1 MCTPDSPLCYSPLPF
16 RTSPAGPLRRGFSRG
31 FGGVPKGF
39 SGIKH
44 RHNERELAAMRLT
57 IERAAL
63 LRALG
68 HVQSVVERRNT
79 IPILS
84 NVLLR
89 AEDGQLSLS
98 ATDMDLEIVAS
109 VAAQG
114 ARKGAATAPAHTLYD
129 IVRKLREGAQ
139 IEIESASDKGS
150 LTVRSGRSTFTLAC
164 LPPEDYPLMAGG
176 ELAHG
181 FTLSATD
188 LKRLIDRTRFAIS
201 TEETRYYLNG
211 IFLHA
216 AKSSDLNMLRAVA
229 TDGHRLARMEIP
241 LPEGAAGMP
250 GVIVPRKTVTELRKL
265 IDELDQDVAVALSD
279 TKIRFTFGNAVL
291 TSKLIDGT
299 FPDYDRVLE
308 VVCKDFAEAVDRVST
323 ISTEKSRAVKLTI
336 ERGNLMLSATS
347 PENGTATEE
356 IEVRYSASPL
366 EIGFNSRYL
375 LDITEQIEGEGAR
388 FAMAD
393 AASPTVVRDTADGS
407 ALYVLMPMRV

>member
-1 MCTPDSPLCYSPLPF
+1 M
-16 RTSPAGPLRRGFSRG
+16 
-31 FGGVPKGF
+31 K
-39 SGIKH
+39 
-44 RHNERELAAMRLT
+44 LT

-89 AEDGQLSLS
+89 AEGGELALS

-109 VAAQG
+109 VAAQTP
-114 ARKGAATAPAHTLYD
+114 RKGSTTAPAHTLYD

-139 IEIESASDKGS
+139 VELDAAGDKGV
-150 LTVRSGRSTFTLAC
+150 LTLRSGRSTFTLAC
-164 LPPEDYPLMAGG
+164 LPPEDYPLMTGG
-176 ELAHG
+176 DLAHS

-201 TEETRYYLNG
+201 MEETRYYLNG

-216 AKSSDLNMLRAVA
+216 AKSNDVPMLRAVA
-229 TDGHRLARMEIP
+229 TDGHRLARMELP
-241 LPEGAAGMP
+241 LPEGAEGMP

-265 IDELDQDVAVALSD
+265 IDEIDQDVQIALSD
-279 TKIRFTFGNAVL
+279 TKIRFTFGSAVL

-299 FPDYDRVLE
+299 FPDYDRVIPSGNDKILE
-308 VVCKDFAEAVDRVST
+308 VQCKEFAEAVDRVST

-336 ERGNLMLSATS
+336 ERGSLMLSATS

-356 IEVRYSASPL
+356 IEVRYNASPL

-393 AASPTVVRDTADGS
+393 AASPTIVRDSADQS

>member
-1 MCTPDSPLCYSPLPF
+1 M
-16 RTSPAGPLRRGFSRG
+16 
-31 FGGVPKGF
+31 K
-39 SGIKH
+39 
-44 RHNERELAAMRLT
+44 LT
-57 IERAAL
+57 IERTAL

-84 NVLLR
+84 NVLLK
-89 AEDGQLSLS
+89 AEGGELALS

-114 ARKGAATAPAHTLYD
+114 VRKGSTTAPAHTLYD

-139 IEIESASDKGS
+139 IELEAVGDKGS
-150 LTVRSGRSTFTLAC
+150 MTLRSGRSTFTLAC
-164 LPPEDYPLMAGG
+164 LPPEDYPLMTGG
-176 ELAHG
+176 ELAHS
-181 FTLSATD
+181 FTISAAD

-201 TEETRYYLNG
+201 MEETRYYLNG

-216 AKSSDLNMLRAVA
+216 AKSNDVPMLRAVA

-250 GVIVPRKTVTELRKL
+250 GVIVPRKTVNELRKL
-265 IDELDQDVAVALSD
+265 IDEIDQDVQIALSD
-279 TKIRFTFGNAVL
+279 TKIRFGFGNAVL

-299 FPDYDRVLE
+299 FPDYDRVIPTGNDKILE
-308 VVCKDFAEAVDRVST
+308 VHCKEFAEAVDRVST

-336 ERGNLMLSATS
+336 ERGSLMLSATS

-356 IEVRYSASPL
+356 LEVRYSASPL

-393 AASPTVVRDTADGS
+393 AASPTVVRDSADGS